1 MLLVT
6 AWKGEHWIP
15 NFLLARRLYNP
26 HRRPIDSVL
35 SCDSQEMLR
44 KLKRVVIIIIIQWV
58 KKVALILE
66 NSWTNFWWA
75 KLFWPSSF
83 LLTLSVFFLWGG
95 TGLIS
100 LSDWSW
106 RLLLHGDVWLLN
118 SISRNDRSGKI
129 TGFFCIVCSF
139 CAFLVKKSWMQLN
152 TDHKKACLLK
162 DFFLDIFQNV
172 GFVCFRMCW
181 RILMTLLLQLAVV
194 EGHQE
199 LPLVTIWQ
207 DQNSS
212 KL

>member
-75 KLFWPSSF
+75 KLFWPWVPSCW
-83 LLTLSVFFLWGG
+83 LCLFFFRGG

-106 RLLLHGDVWLLN
+106 RPLLHGDVWLLN
-118 SISRNDRSGKI
+118 SISRNYRSGKI

-152 TDHKKACLLK
+152 TYHKQACLLK
-162 DFFLDIFQNV
+162 DFFWISFKRLAL
-172 GFVCFRMCW
+172 FVLECAGEFWWHCCYSWQWW
-181 RILMTLLLQLAVV
+181 RGIRNC
-194 EGHQE
+194 H
-199 LPLVTIWQ
+199 W
-207 DQNSS
+207 
-212 KL
+212 

>member
-1 MLLVT
+1 MGSVIFDSDV
-6 AWKGEHWIP
+6 E
-15 NFLLARRLYNP
+15 NFLLKLPAYLP
-26 HRRPIDSVL
+26 AWPASVFRWKPSMYAEACL
-35 SCDSQEMLR
+35 WMF
-44 KLKRVVIIIIIQWV
+44 I
-58 KKVALILE
+58 KV
-66 NSWTNFWWA
+66 
-75 KLFWPSSF
+75 PSSWLC
-83 LLTLSVFFLWGG
+83 LLFFQER

-194 EGHQE
+194 EVHQE